1 MILPTISSAMPM
13 LRIAGICGL
22 VFMLYRFVVAYYQW
36 LTSPLRKIPGPGMN
50 SFALGEFFPIL
61 REPFLNPH
69 KRWWKEALAKAK
81 NEGSSVPMMAYS
93 TLFGRSSVII
103 LDPDIVKTIL
113 TEPSS
118 RDPVRF
124 SKKYLLLRN
133 LLGDGLVT
141 LEGADWSRH
150 RRIIQP
156 SFNTGFLKEALSI
169 SVPKRTEA
177 FLSSWRKA
185 KPGREIDLASHMSA
199 LTLDIIG
206 DVAFSHDFQALQ
218 VLDKWARDDSN
229 DELDSVSDPLVE
241 ALTNSFKVTPTA
253 VILTILKISWPD
265 KYLNRTSQR
274 ASTVLNQA
282 VDSIIREAREKVNAD
297 SSKTTFKPSL
307 LQLLFDA
314 KDAEPGT
321 GRKTLDD
328 SELRDEIKTFLVAG
342 HETTSTWC
350 YWALY
355 ALAEYPDVQ
364 QKVYDDIVKH
374 APDSSAPIDL
384 ESVEQMTYFLA
395 FLNEVLRLYA
405 PVGFVIR
412 NTTQQEEWK
421 GFTIPSGIRLVI
433 PFHLLHR
440 HPDHWSNPLMFT
452 PERWLNNEETDARHK
467 FCYLP
472 FSAGGRNCIGQRFAQ
487 IEANL
492 ILANIIRA
500 FSIQLAP
507 SLRDKEVEF
516 TSFGTMKGKPA
527 VKICVKAR

>member
-1 MILPTISSAMPM
+1 M
-13 LRIAGICGL
+13 
-22 VFMLYRFVVAYYQW
+22 Q
-36 LTSPLRKIPGPGMN
+36 
-50 SFALGEFFPIL
+50 
-61 REPFLNPH
+61 PH
-69 KRWWKEALAKAK
+69 KRWWKEALAK
-81 NEGSSVPMMAYS
+81 NESVPMMAYS

-103 LDPDIVKTIL
+103 LDPDVVKTIL
-113 TEPSS
+113 TEASS
-118 RDPVRF
+118 KDPVRF
-124 SKKYLLLRN
+124 PKKYVLLQN
-133 LLGDGLVT
+133 ILGDGLVT
-141 LEGADWSRH
+141 LEGSDWSRH

-156 SFNTGFLKEALSI
+156 SFNTSFLKEALSI
-169 SVPKRTEA
+169 SVPMRTEA

-206 DVAFSHDFQALQ
+206 DVAFSHDFQALKG
-218 VLDKWARDDSN
+218 LNKWAQDDSHN
-229 DELDSVSDPLVE
+229 ELDSVSDPLIE
-241 ALTNSFKVTPTA
+241 ALTIAFKATPAA
-253 VILTILKISWPD
+253 VLQTIFKITLPD
-265 KYLNRTSQR
+265 KLFNTRSKA
-274 ASTVLNQA
+274 ASTLLNQA
-282 VDSIIREAREKVNAD
+282 VDSIIREARQKAIAD

-314 KDAEPGT
+314 KDAQPGT
-321 GRKTLDD
+321 GRKTLND

-355 ALAEYPDVQ
+355 TLAKYPDVQ

-374 APDSSAPIDL
+374 APDSSGQIDL
-384 ESVEQMTYFLA
+384 ESVEKMAYFSA
-395 FLNEVLRLYA
+395 FLSEVLRLYT
-405 PVGFVIR
+405 PVGFVVR
-412 NTTQQEEWK
+412 YTTQQEKWK
-421 GFTIPSGIRLVI
+421 GFTIPSNIRLVI

-440 HPDHWSNPLMFT
+440 HPDHWSNPLDFT

-467 FCYLP
+467 FCFLP

-487 IEANL
+487 MEANL

-516 TSFGTMKGKPA
+516 TAFGTMKGKPA
-527 VKICVKAR
+527 VKICIKAR

>member
-1 MILPTISSAMPM
+1 MILPTIGSTMPM
-13 LRIAGICGL
+13 VRIAGLCCL
-22 VFMLYRFVVAYYQW
+22 AFMLYRLALAYYTW

-50 SFALGEFFPIL
+50 SFVLGEFFPIL
-61 REPFLNPH
+61 REPFLQPH
-69 KRWWKEALAKAK
+69 KRWWKEALVKAK
-81 NEGSSVPMMAYS
+81 NENTSVPMMAYS

-124 SKKYLLLRN
+124 PKKYVLLRN

-156 SFNTGFLKEALSI
+156 SFNTGFLKEALSV
-169 SVPKRTEA
+169 SVPNRTEA

-218 VLDKWARDDSN
+218 VLDKWAQDDSN
-229 DELDSVSDPLVE
+229 DELDSVPDPLVE
-241 ALTNSFKVTPTA
+241 ALTNSMKVTPTA
-253 VILTILKISWPD
+253 VILTMLKVSWPD
-265 KYLNRTSQR
+265 RLLNRASQR

-282 VDSIIREAREKVNAD
+282 VDSIIGEARRKANAE
-297 SSKTTFKPSL
+297 SNTKPSL
-307 LQLLFDA
+307 LQLLFNA
-314 KDAEPGT
+314 KDATPGT
-321 GRKTLDD
+321 GRKTLND

-355 ALAEYPDVQ
+355 ALAKYPDVQ
-364 QKVYDDIVKH
+364 QRVYDDIVKH
-374 APDSSAPIDL
+374 APDSLAPIDL
-384 ESVEQMTYFLA
+384 ESVEKMSYFAA
-395 FLNEVLRLYA
+395 FLSEVLRMYP

-412 NTTQQEEWK
+412 HTTQQEEWK
-421 GFTIPSGIRLVI
+421 GSTIPASTRVVI

-507 SLRDKEVEF
+507 SLRGKEVEF
-516 TSFGTMKGKPA
+516 TAFGTMKGKPA

>member
-1 MILPTISSAMPM
+1 MPV
-13 LRIAGICGL
+13 LRVAGLCCL
-22 VFMLYRFVVAYYQW
+22 AFMLYSLAVAYYKW
-36 LTSPLRKIPGPGMN
+36 LTSPLRKIPGPRMT
-50 SFALGEFFPIL
+50 SFVFGEFFSIL
-61 REPFLNPH
+61 REPFLQPH
-69 KRWWKEALAKAK
+69 KRWWKEALAK
-81 NEGSSVPMMAYS
+81 NESVPMMSYS

-103 LDPDIVKTIL
+103 LDADIVKTIL

-124 SKKYLLLRN
+124 SKKYVLLQHI
-133 LLGDGLVT
+133 LGDGLVT
-141 LEGADWSRH
+141 LEGPAWSRH

-156 SFNTGFLKEALSI
+156 SFNAGFVKEALSI

-185 KPGREIDLASHMSA
+185 KPGREIDLASHLST

-206 DVAFSHDFQALQ
+206 DVAFSHEFHALK
-218 VLDKWARDDSN
+218 VLDKWAQDDSHN
-229 DELDSVSDPLVE
+229 ELDSISDPLVE
-241 ALTNSFKVTPTA
+241 ALTVAMKPTPTA
-253 VILTILKISWPD
+253 VVFAIFKLAWAD
-265 KYLNRTSQR
+265 RYLNRRSER

-282 VDSIIREAREKVNAD
+282 VDSVIREARQKVNAD
-297 SSKTTFKPSL
+297 SSTTTSKLSL

-314 KDAEPGT
+314 KDANPGT
-321 GRKTLDD
+321 GRKTLNDL
-328 SELRDEIKTFLVAG
+328 ELRDEIKTFLVAG

-355 ALAEYPDVQ
+355 ALAKYPDVQ
-364 QKVYDDIVKH
+364 QRVYDDVVKH
-374 APDSSAPIDL
+374 APDNSAQIDL
-384 ESVEQMTYFLA
+384 ESVEKMTYFSA
-395 FLNEVLRLYA
+395 FLSEILRLYP

-421 GFTIPSGIRLVI
+421 GFTIPSNTRLVI

-440 HPDHWSNPLMFT
+440 HPDHWSNPLDFT
-452 PERWLNNEETDARHK
+452 PERWLNNEETGSRHK

-507 SLRDKEVEF
+507 SLRDKEVNF
-516 TSFGTMKGKPA
+516 TAFGTMKGKPA
-527 VKICVKAR
+527 VKICVKARAQTAPML

>member
-1 MILPTISSAMPM
+1 
-13 LRIAGICGL
+13 
-22 VFMLYRFVVAYYQW
+22 MLYRLAVAYYKW
-36 LTSPLRKIPGPGMN
+36 LTSPLRKIPGPRWT
-50 SFALGEFFPIL
+50 SFLFGEFFTIS
-61 REPFLNPH
+61 REPYLEPH
-69 KRWWKEALAKAK
+69 KRWWKEALAKNK
-81 NEGSSVPMMAYS
+81 TVSMMSYS
-93 TLFGRSSVII
+93 TLLGKASVII
-103 LDPDIVKTIL
+103 LDADLVKTIL

-118 RDPVRF
+118 RVPLRF
-124 SKKYLLLRN
+124 PKNLILLKN

-141 LEGADWSRH
+141 LEGPAWSRH

-156 SFNTGFLKEALSI
+156 SFSTGFLKEALGR
-169 SVPKRTEA
+169 SVPMRTES

-185 KPGREIDLASHMSA
+185 KPGREIDLASHLSA

-206 DVAFSHDFQALQ
+206 DVAFSHDFQALKT
-218 VLDKWARDDSN
+218 LDNWAQDDSTN
-229 DELDSVSDPLVE
+229 ELDSASDPLNGAMTE
-241 ALTNSFKVTPTA
+241 AMTVTTIAVALVIFKA
-253 VILTILKISWPD
+253 AWAD
-265 KYLNRTSQR
+265 RFFNRRGQR
-274 ASTVLNQA
+274 ASKALNQA
-282 VDSIIREAREKVNAD
+282 VDNVIREARQKATAD
-297 SSKTTFKPSL
+297 SSTTTGKPSL

-314 KDAEPGT
+314 KDVDPGT
-321 GRKTLDD
+321 GRNALNDL
-328 SELRDEIKTFLVAG
+328 ELRDEVKTFLVAG

-355 ALAEYPDVQ
+355 ALAKYPDVQ
-364 QKVYDDIVKH
+364 QRVYNDIAKH
-374 APDSSAPIDL
+374 ASHSSAQIDL
-384 ESVEQMTYFLA
+384 ESVEKMTYFSA
-395 FLNEVLRLYA
+395 FLSEVLRLYP

-421 GFTIPSGIRLVI
+421 GFTIPSDTRIVI

-440 HPDHWSNPLMFT
+440 HPDHWSNPLDFT
-452 PERWLNNEETDARHK
+452 PERWLNNEETDSRHK

-507 SLRDKEVEF
+507 SLRGKDINF
-516 TSFGTMKGKPA
+516 TAFGTMKGKPA

>member
-1 MILPTISSAMPM
+1 MTVLKF
-13 LRIAGICGL
+13 AGICGL
-22 VFMLYRFVVAYYQW
+22 LLMLYRLVFAYYEW
-36 LTSPLRKIPGPGMN
+36 LTSPLRKFPGPGMN
-50 SFALGEFFPIL
+50 SFVLGEFFPIL
-61 REPFLNPH
+61 REPFLQPH
-69 KRWWKEALAKAK
+69 KRWWKEALAK
-81 NEGSSVPMMAYS
+81 NESVPMMAYN

-124 SKKYLLLRN
+124 PKKYVLLRN

-169 SVPKRTEA
+169 SVPNRTEA
-177 FLSSWRKA
+177 FLASWRKA
-185 KPGREIDLASHMSA
+185 KPGREIDLSSHMSA

-218 VLDKWARDDSN
+218 VLDKWAEDDSRD
-229 DELDSVSDPLVE
+229 DELDSISDPLVE
-241 ALTNSFKVTPTA
+241 ALTNAMKVTPFA
-253 VILTILKISWPD
+253 VLLTVFKVSWPD
-265 KYLNRTSQR
+265 KIFNRKGKQ
-274 ASTVLNQA
+274 ASAVLNQA
-282 VDSIIREAREKVNAD
+282 VDSIIREARQKKAKAD
-297 SSKTTFKPSL
+297 SSETTSKPSL

-314 KDAEPGT
+314 KDAAPGT
-321 GRKTLDD
+321 GRKTLND

-355 ALAEYPDVQ
+355 ALAKYPDVQ
-364 QKVYDDIVKH
+364 EKVYNDIIKH
-374 APDSSAPIDL
+374 APDSSGQIDL
-384 ESVEQMTYFLA
+384 ESVEKMTYFSA
-395 FLNEVLRLYA
+395 FLSEVLRLYA

-412 NTTQQEEWK
+412 HTTQQEEFCK
-421 GFTIPSGIRLVI
+421 GFTIPAHTRLVI

-440 HPDHWSNPLMFT
+440 HPDHWSNPLLFT
-452 PERWLNNEETDARHK
+452 PERWLDNEETDARHK
-467 FCYLP
+467 FCFLP

-507 SLRDKEVEF
+507 SLRDKEINF